1 MHFKMKSDFE
11 REFQNPT
18 IWKNAKI
25 NYDHLKIK
33 YFYFFILKIETNN
46 WN

>member
-25 NYDHLKIK
+25 NYDQPLENKVFLF
-33 YFYFFILKIETNN
+33 FYPKNRN
-46 WN
+46 